1 MSAVASALILLGS
14 FVALLAGIGLL
25 TFRTPY
31 ARFHAAGKASP
42 IAFLLV
48 AAGAGI
54 EVGARGAA
62 ELAIVAAALLLTLPA
77 STHLLFRATHRTTVS
92 EHLRIDELA
101 AAERELAEQ
110 GSKVEDVPPGGP
122 DVNQR

>member
-1 MSAVASALILLGS
+1 MNVFSSVFILLGA

-25 TFRTPY
+25 SFNTPY

-48 AAGAGI
+48 AVGAGI
-54 EVGARGAA
+54 EVGTQGGV
-62 ELAIVAAALLLTLPA
+62 ELAVVAAALLLTLPA

-92 EHLRIDELA
+92 EHLSTDELA
-101 AAERELAEQ
+101 AAERELAAYEALAEQ
-110 GSKVEDVPPGGP
+110 ESAGGSDG
-122 DVNQR
+122 DQH

>member
-1 MSAVASALILLGS
+1 MNALASVFILLGA

-25 TFRTPY
+25 TFTTPY

-48 AAGAGI
+48 AIGAGI
-54 EVGARGAA
+54 EVGVKGAA
-62 ELAIVAAALLLTLPA
+62 ELAIVAVALLLTLPA

-92 EHLRIDELA
+92 DQLSTDELA
-101 AAERELAEQ
+101 AAERELAEYDEAADREH
-110 GSKVEDVPPGGP
+110 VGGT
-122 DVNQR
+122 DGDQS

>member
-1 MSAVASALILLGS
+1 MNPVSSVFILLGA

-25 TFRTPY
+25 RFNTPY

-48 AAGAGI
+48 ALGAGI
-54 EVGARGAA
+54 EVGLMGAV
-62 ELAIVAAALLLTLPA
+62 ELAVVAAALLLTLPA

-92 EHLRIDELA
+92 DHFRVDELA
-101 AAERELAEQ
+101 AAERELARQDPASDREDA
-110 GSKVEDVPPGGP
+110 GSP
-122 DVNQR
+122 DDDE

>member
-1 MSAVASALILLGS
+1 MNVFSSVFILLGA

-25 TFRTPY
+25 SFNTPY

-48 AAGAGI
+48 AVGAGI
-54 EVGARGAA
+54 EVGTQGGV
-62 ELAIVAAALLLTLPA
+62 ELAVVAAALLLTLPA

-92 EHLRIDELA
+92 EHLSTDELA
-101 AAERELAEQ
+101 AAERELAAYEALAEQ
-110 GSKVEDVPPGGP
+110 ESAGGSDG
-122 DVNQR
+122 DQL

>member
-1 MSAVASALILLGS
+1 VNIVASFFLLLGA

-25 TFRTPY
+25 TFNTPY

-42 IAFLLV
+42 IAFLCV
-48 AAGAGI
+48 AVGAGI
-54 EVGARGAA
+54 EVGAQGAA

-92 EHLRIDELA
+92 THLSTDELA
-101 AAERELAEQ
+101 AAERQLAAVDHDD
-110 GSKVEDVPPGGP
+110 SNPPGGS
-122 DVNQR
+122 DGNTR